1 MIFIGRINY
10 KYYMED
16 LFMSKYYSINKFSKI
31 LGVSAQTL
39 RNWDKKGKLHP
50 HHTSSNGYR
59 YYSHEQLNQV
69 MNVKPNLDRI
79 VIGYCRVSSNKQ
91 KDDLERQIENMKLYL
106 TAQGKPFEIIS
117 DIGSGINY
125 KKKGL
130 KELMKRISQNKVD
143 KVVVFYKDRLLR
155 FGFELVEYI
164 ASLYDCDIEIID
176 HTEKTEQQELVEDLV
191 QIITVFSCKLQGKRA
206 NKARK
211 LVKELIDDGGEE
223 DDKTIRVMLIPNN
236 KQNTKLFRY
245 ANTARFA
252 YNWALG
258 REKENYKNGGKFLS
272 DSDLRKEFTQLKK
285 TEEYSWLNEVSNNV
299 TKQAIK
305 DACHAYKRFFKGCSK
320 FPKFKSRKFSIP
332 SFYQDNVKIQFSD
345 THVKIEG
352 FAASKKEE

>member
-1 MIFIGRINY
+1 
-10 KYYMED
+10 MED

-39 RNWDKKGKLHP
+39 RNGDKKGKLHP

-91 KDDLERQIENMKLYL
+91 RDDLERQIENMKLYL

-117 DIGSGINY
+117 DIGSGIDY

-223 DDKTIRVMLIPNN
+223 DDKNN
-236 KQNTKLFRY
+236 
-245 ANTARFA
+245 
-252 YNWALG
+252 
-258 REKENYKNGGKFLS
+258 S
-272 DSDLRKEFTQLKK
+272 S
-285 TEEYSWLNEVSNNV
+285 
-299 TKQAIK
+299 
-305 DACHAYKRFFKGCSK
+305 HAD
-320 FPKFKSRKFSIP
+320 PK
-332 SFYQDNVKIQFSD
+332 
-345 THVKIEG
+345 
-352 FAASKKEE
+352 